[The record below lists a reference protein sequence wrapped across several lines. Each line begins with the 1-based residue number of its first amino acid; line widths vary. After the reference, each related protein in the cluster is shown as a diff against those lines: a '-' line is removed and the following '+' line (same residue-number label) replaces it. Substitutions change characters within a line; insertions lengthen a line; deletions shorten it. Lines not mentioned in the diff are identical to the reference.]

1 VTNAAT
7 TPEGTLIDREAHSML
22 IDGEWVEASGG
33 GRIDCIN
40 PSTGGLLTSIPE
52 GEAVDVDRA
61 VTAARNAFEGPWARC
76 KPADRQ
82 NFLLRLA
89 DLVEEHFTELR
100 TIDTYDIGRPIS
112 SVFGGSFAT
121 ETLRYFAGAA
131 TKIHGETISPSF
143 PGEFFSYTAKE
154 PVGVVG
160 AIVPWNGPLLMLLW
174 KLAPALAAG
183 CTVVVKAPEE
193 ASLSLLRLGELI
205 LEAGIP
211 AGVVNIVTGYGHTAG
226 AALVEHPEVDKI
238 AFTGSIQTG
247 QSIVRASAGN
257 LKRLSLELGGKS
269 PDIVFA
275 DADLDAAAPAAAM
288 AIFASAGQVCV
299 AGSRLFVER
308 RVHDEFVDKVVREA
322 RNLRVGLS
330 IDPATQIGPVISERH
345 MGRVLSYIDLGSR
358 EGAELATGG
367 HRLTDGPLGEG
378 YFIEPTVFVDVQD
391 EMTIAREE
399 IFGPVLAVL
408 PFDDLDEVASRA
420 NASPYGLAGGVWTRD
435 VGKAHRMA
443 AALQVGNVYVN
454 CYAAGD
460 PAVPFG
466 GYKMSGYGRE
476 LGSLGID
483 QYLNSK
489 SVWIRTD
496 S

>member
-1 VTNAAT
+1 MTSAAT
-7 TPEGTLIDREAHSML
+7 TPTATPIDREARSML
-22 IDGEWVEASGG
+22 IDGEWVGAVGG

-40 PSTGGLLTSIPE
+40 PSTGGLLTSVPE
-52 GEAVDVDRA
+52 GDAVDVDRA
-61 VTAARNAFEGPWARC
+61 VVSARTAFHGPWARC
-76 KPADRQ
+76 TPVDRQ
-82 NFLLRLA
+82 NLLLRLA

-143 PGEFFSYTAKE
+143 PGQFFSYTAKE
-154 PVGVVG
+154 PIGVVG

-183 CTVVVKAPEE
+183 CTVVVKAPED

-205 LEAGIP
+205 VEAGFP

-226 AALVEHPEVDKI
+226 AALVAHPDVDKI
-238 AFTGSIQTG
+238 AFTGSIETG

-275 DADLDAAAPAAAM
+275 DADLGAAAPAATM

-308 RVHDEFVDKVVREA
+308 TVHDEFVERVVGVAEG
-322 RNLRVGLS
+322 LHVGLS
-330 IDPATQIGPVISERH
+330 IDPTTQIGPVISARQRDRV
-345 MGRVLSYIDLGSR
+345 MGYIELGTS
-358 EGAELATGG
+358 EGATLATGG
-367 HRLTDGPLGEG
+367 RRLTDGPLEQG

-399 IFGPVLAVL
+399 IFGPVLSVL
-408 PFDDLDEVASRA
+408 PFDNLDEVASRA
-420 NASPYGLAGGVWTRD
+420 NATPYGLAGGVWTRD

-476 LGSLGID
+476 LGSQGLD
-483 QYLNSK
+483 EYLNSK